1 MVALLRPRRGGGV
14 LPITAYTGRLH
25 PKGPQVYERVGISLA
40 VVYKKAGKFAIS
52 ICQKT

>member
-1 MVALLRPRRGGGV
+1 MVALLRPGGGGV
-14 LPITAYTGRLH
+14 HPKTAWLH

-52 ICQKT
+52 ICKKTLKA